1 VHKWPKTTTVGR
13 GRPTLS
19 ELPVPLASLLCF
31 STENKEVVSPE
42 NPAFG
47 MAVANLRLGDF
58 AFMYLRNVVGREV
71 SMKNRLAAKFAI
83 LLLAFSGLLSI
94 GAFAQTT
101 EDGPG
106 PTEQPDAPMEI
117 GQGQPQQQTPDQPY
131 DDRDAQPTEA
141 QEGGPSG
148 EAPATTD
155 QGVAR
160 ISLIHGEVSTQRGD
174 SGDWSAAALNQ
185 PLMTGDKVST
195 ADDARAE
202 LQLDFA
208 NTLRL
213 GPNTKTNIANLTR
226 KNIQIQLGE
235 GIATYTASK
244 DSEAEPEIDTP
255 NVSIHPAHQDGVF
268 RVEVQPDGDTIVIVR
283 KGEAQIAT
291 PQGSTEVREGEMA
304 TIRGS
309 SDGPQYKIASA
320 PDRDDWDRWNSDR
333 DHIIRD
339 ANSWRHT
346 NRYYTGT
353 QDLDA
358 YGQWRHVDDYGDVWY
373 PNESSDWVPYREGNW
388 VWQPYYGWTW
398 VGYEPWGWAP
408 YHYGRWLWSGGAW
421 GWWPGPVYSYYR
433 PFWAPAYVS
442 FWGWGG
448 GWGFG
453 VGFGGWGGF
462 GWMPLGPCDWFH
474 PWWGGYRGRFG
485 VVNVTNIHV
494 NNYGGIHPLHGGMR
508 FSNLANM
515 HDVHVGR
522 AMSTVGA
529 GRFGAGRVSAMA
541 ARPEQLR
548 GARMMAGNL
557 PVVPTRASLSAS
569 GRAASPRT
577 IRDSGAQRFFGAH
590 NNVRPASFQQQTASL
605 RQSMR
610 QNRVG
615 AIPAGGRSNAGF
627 TRSPSAVGTMQRPSA
642 GIANRQNSVSGNR
655 SMSNQNAQSGAYR
668 PFGNSSN
675 ASREPQRGTSQAA
688 PSQDRGGFR
697 PFTPPSGSNRSTGGS
712 ANASRP
718 EPQRGTAQ
726 SAPAENRGG
735 FRPFNSSN
743 ENNRSFGGNSNTS
756 RPEPQRGT
764 SQSAP
769 AESRGSF
776 RPFNPPS
783 RSETSRG
790 GTSSSGS
797 GYWNRTAPSS
807 STQRSYSEGPRRGA
821 SRPQLDMRQPIVN
834 RPSYGGGS
842 PRGGY
847 SGPSYGGSP
856 SAPGY
861 SRPSYGG
868 GGGGSRPSSPSYGGG
883 GHAPSGGGGHYGG
896 GGGGG
901 HSSGGGGGHSG
912 GGGGGHSSGGH
923 SGHH

>member
-1 VHKWPKTTTVGR
+1 
-13 GRPTLS
+13 
-19 ELPVPLASLLCF
+19 
-31 STENKEVVSPE
+31 
-42 NPAFG
+42 
-47 MAVANLRLGDF
+47 
-58 AFMYLRNVVGREV
+58 
-71 SMKNRLAAKFAI
+71 MKNRLTAKFAI
-83 LLLAFSGLLSI
+83 LLLACSGLLSL

-106 PTEQPDAPMEI
+106 PTEQPSAPMEI
-117 GQGQPQQQTPDQPY
+117 GQGQPQDQGPYSQPDADSQAG
-131 DDRDAQPTEA
+131 DDQNPQPTEA
-141 QEGGPSG
+141 QPGGPSG
-148 EAPATTD
+148 EAPANTD

-160 ISLIHGEVSTQRGD
+160 VSLIHGDVSTQRGD

-185 PLMTGDKVST
+185 PVMSGDKIST
-195 ADDARAE
+195 AGDARAE

-213 GPNTKTNIANLTR
+213 GRDTKVNVANLTK

-235 GIATYTASK
+235 GLATYTVSK

-255 NVSIHPAHQDGVF
+255 NVSIHPSHHDGVF
-268 RVEVQPDGDTIVIVR
+268 RIEVQPDGDTIVIVR

-291 PQGSTEVREGEMA
+291 PEGSTEVREGEMA
-304 TIRGS
+304 TVRGS
-309 SDGPQYKIASA
+309 SDGAQYKIASA

-373 PNESSDWVPYREGNW
+373 PNESSDWVPYRQGNW
-388 VWQPYYGWTW
+388 VWEPYYGWTW
-398 VGYEPWGWAP
+398 VGNEPWGWAP
-408 YHYGRWLWSGGAW
+408 YHYGRWMWAGGAW
-421 GWWPGPVYSYYR
+421 GWWPGPVYGYYR

-494 NNYGGIHPLHGGMR
+494 NNYGGIHPLHNGIR
-508 FSNLANM
+508 YSNLANLR
-515 HDVHVGR
+515 DARIGR
-522 AMSTVGA
+522 AMSTVNA
-529 GRFGAGRVSAMA
+529 GRFGAGRVGAVA

-569 GRAASPRT
+569 GRTASPRT
-577 IRDSGAQRFFGAH
+577 IRDGGAQRFFGAH
-590 NNVRPASFQQQTASL
+590 NNMRPASFQQQAASL
-605 RQSMR
+605 RQTMQ

-615 AIPAGGRSNAGF
+615 AIPAGGRSNPGF
-627 TRSPSAVGTMQRPSA
+627 TRSPNAIGTMQRPSA
-642 GIANRQNSVSGNR
+642 GVTNHQQGSFGNR
-655 SMSNQNAQSGAYR
+655 NMPNQY
-668 PFGNSSN
+668 GNTSH
-675 ASREPQRGTSQAA
+675 EPQRGSSEAA
-688 PSQDRGGFR
+688 PAQNRGGFRRFTPPSGSNRSMGANSNMSRPEPQRSTAQSSPAGNRGGFR
-697 PFTPPSGSNRSTGGS
+697 PFTPPS
-712 ANASRP
+712 
-718 EPQRGTAQ
+718 
-726 SAPAENRGG
+726 
-735 FRPFNSSN
+735 
-743 ENNRSFGGNSNTS
+743 
-756 RPEPQRGT
+756 
-764 SQSAP
+764 
-769 AESRGSF
+769 
-776 RPFNPPS
+776 

-790 GTSSSGS
+790 GSSSTG

-807 STQRSYSEGPRRGA
+807 STPRSYSGGYGGGS
-821 SRPQLDMRQPIVN
+821 SRPQLDMRQPIV
-834 RPSYGGGS
+834 RSPSYGGSGY

-847 SGPSYGGSP
+847 SPSYGGSR
-856 SAPGY
+856 STPGY

-868 GGGGSRPSSPSYGGG
+868 GGGSRPAGPSYGG
-883 GHAPSGGGGHYGG
+883 GHAPSGGGHYSGG
-896 GGGGG
+896 GGGSHYSGGGGG
-901 HSSGGGGGHSG
+901 HSSGGGGGHSS
-912 GGGGGHSSGGH
+912 GGGHGGH
-923 SGHH
+923 H